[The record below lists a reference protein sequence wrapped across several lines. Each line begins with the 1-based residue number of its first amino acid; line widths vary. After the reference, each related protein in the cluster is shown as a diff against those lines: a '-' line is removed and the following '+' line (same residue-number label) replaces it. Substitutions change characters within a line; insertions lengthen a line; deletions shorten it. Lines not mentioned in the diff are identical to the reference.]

1 MDLSVDEMFKR
12 AKHILVEEMVMDSLA
27 ELSVGITRDNIG
39 IFLLTIGAGGIFTE
53 LSTQRVNLLIPATN
67 KEIETAIDTLAISSI
82 LDGYR
87 GSPPADK
94 KKIIVAIQAMTQ
106 YVKENLSIISEVEV
120 NPLIAGK
127 EEAVAAD
134 ILLTHII
141 RESEI

>member
-1 MDLSVDEMFKR
+1 
-12 AKHILVEEMVMDSLA
+12 
-27 ELSVGITRDNIG
+27 
-39 IFLLTIGAGGIFTE
+39 
-53 LSTQRVNLLIPATN
+53 VNLLLPATD
-67 KEIETAIDTLAISSI
+67 KEIETAIDTLTISSI

-87 GSPPADK
+87 GSPPANK
-94 KKIIVAIQAMTQ
+94 KKIIAAIQAITH

>member
-1 MDLSVDEMFKR
+1 
-12 AKHILVEEMVMDSLA
+12 
-27 ELSVGITRDNIG
+27 
-39 IFLLTIGAGGIFTE
+39 
-53 LSTQRVNLLIPATN
+53 VNLLIPATD

-120 NPLIAGK
+120 NPLIVGK

-134 ILLTHII
+134 ILLTHIL
-141 RESEI
+141 RESET